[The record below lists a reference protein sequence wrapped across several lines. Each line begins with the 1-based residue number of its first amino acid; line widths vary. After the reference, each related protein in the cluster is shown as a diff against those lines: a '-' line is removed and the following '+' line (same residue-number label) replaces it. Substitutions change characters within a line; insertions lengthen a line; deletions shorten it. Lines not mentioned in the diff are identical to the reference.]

1 MISFFTF
8 IGAALLLQ
16 MILVFSRI
24 IKGPS
29 VIDRIVAVNI
39 IGTKAAVLLVFAG
52 IIFDQLA
59 MFIDVSITYAF
70 LNFIASIAASKYI
83 KHTKQLDLDS
93 QQEVGQ

>member
-1 MISFFTF
+1 MIQFFTF
-8 IGAALLLQ
+8 LGAALLLQ
-16 MILVFSRI
+16 MLIVFTRI

-29 VIDRIVAVNI
+29 VMDRIVAVNI

-52 IIFDQLA
+52 IIFDELA

-83 KHTKQLDLDS
+83 KHTQERDLVTDK
-93 QQEVGQ
+93 EVTL